1 MIIETNQDTE
11 ISAEEFETNI
21 KQEAFR
27 IDAITFFKIYTG
39 SVDVQKEGNIMRV
52 YYPMLPY
59 ANSILISSQRAII
72 EGLPLGQPKAKIDC
86 VMERTQNF
94 LADAENEFHFRQIYR
109 DHPIVSLVSKHGD
122 LCENIAFY
130 LVIFICY

>member
-1 MIIETNQDTE
+1 MQILFDIQSTCNYRRT
-11 ISAEEFETNI
+11 
-21 KQEAFR
+21 
-27 IDAITFFKIYTG
+27 TFGPT
-39 SVDVQKEGNIMRV
+39 
-52 YYPMLPY
+52 
-59 ANSILISSQRAII
+59 
-72 EGLPLGQPKAKIDC
+72 KAKIDC

-130 LVIFICY
+130 LVFFICYKLLDTDYKLWDPL